1 MYLFEPSARPALTIA
16 GDERMFP
23 IRQVY
28 CIGRNYADHAAEMG
42 FEATPES
49 PFYFLKPAECV
60 TQKPVV
66 PFAVGTQ
73 KLQHEVELVVALK
86 SGGRGTDT
94 RTSSGRDRR
103 LRRGP
108 GLDPSGFAD
117 QKPRSR
123 AALGDW

>member
-49 PFYFLKPAECV
+49 PFYFLKPAESV
-60 TQKPVV
+60 TPKAVAPFVV
-66 PFAVGTQ
+66 GPQ
-73 KLQHEVELVVALK
+73 KLHKEGDSVVALK
-86 SGGRGTDT
+86 SGGRG
-94 RTSSGRDRR
+94 RTPETAPAGSAG
-103 LRRGP
+103 
-108 GLDPSGFAD
+108 
-117 QKPRSR
+117 
-123 AALGDW
+123 